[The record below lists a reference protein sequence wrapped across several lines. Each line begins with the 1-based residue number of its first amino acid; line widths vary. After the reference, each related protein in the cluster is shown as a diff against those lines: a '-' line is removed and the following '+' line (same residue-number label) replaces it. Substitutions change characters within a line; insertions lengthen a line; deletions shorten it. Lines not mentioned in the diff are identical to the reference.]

1 MTMKEFLFRELSTK
15 KGLIFILAAFLAGM
29 LVILQE
35 ARKTQFP
42 ELLTG
47 FLGSEKKAT
56 LSIFPNKATH
66 KTGEEFPVNIYLNTK
81 GNKVVAVAVYLTYD
95 PSHFQVVSVTTTDS
109 VFGTG
114 YEIINYNGSASHTPT
129 GTIEIVKA
137 YPSPGVKAGN
147 GLVATIKFK
156 ALTPVSPTNDNITF
170 TFTAPYASSDSDVI
184 LDDGQGT
191 DILSGVNNA
200 KYTLVLSKVY
210 HLKVKAL
217 LEGKKR
223 FNKKL
228 MIRILDP
235 ESKEDRLTPFEETAD
250 EVGKIDKEID
260 VADLPSGKYQVLVKR
275 QGYLAKKVVIS
286 WPTTTE
292 AVMGKL
298 SAGDL
303 NDDNI
308 INSLDW
314 SVMSNKW
321 RSSDVVADINEDG
334 IVNTLDWGFLNK
346 NWGKEGD

>member
-47 FLGSEKKAT
+47 FLGSEEKAT
-56 LSIFPNKATH
+56 LSIFPNEATYKA
-66 KTGEEFPVNIYLNTK
+66 GEEFPVNIYLNTK
-81 GNKVVAVAVYLTYD
+81 GNKVVAVAVYLSYD
-95 PSHFQVVSVTTTDS
+95 PSHFQAISVTTTGS
-109 VFGTG
+109 VFGAG
-114 YEIINYNGSASHTPT
+114 YEIINYNGSASHVPT

-137 YPSPGVKAGN
+137 SPSPGIETAN

-156 ALTPVSPTNDNITF
+156 ALTPISPTNDNITF
-170 TFTAPYASSDSDVI
+170 NFTAPYASSDSDVI

-200 KYTLVLSKVY
+200 KYTLVLSKLY
-210 HLKVKAL
+210 HLKVRAL
-217 LEGKKR
+217 LEGKKK

-235 ESKEDRLTPFEETAD
+235 ESREDRLTPFEETAD
-250 EVGKIDKEID
+250 QAGEIDKEID
-260 VADLPSGKYQVLVKR
+260 VADLPSGKYEVLVKR

-292 AVMGKL
+292 AVVGKL

-321 RSSDVVADINEDG
+321 HSKETNIVADINEDN
-334 IVNTLDWGFLNK
+334 IVNTLDWGGGF
-346 NWGKEGD
+346 